1 MFRIETL
8 RHTVQGLFML
18 KRTVE
23 TPFGDL
29 TLVEEDAAITA
40 LDWSR
45 VADQDY
51 SALLDEAA
59 KQLEAYA
66 DGTRE
71 SFDLPLRVAGSRFQQ
86 DVCRVMSEIPF
97 GYTRTYGEIA
107 KELGVP
113 AQSVGQACGG
123 NPIPVIIP
131 CHRVMGAKG
140 LTGFSGRGG
149 VETKVALLRHEGAA
163 GLLI

>member
-1 MFRIETL
+1 
-8 RHTVQGLFML
+8 ML
-18 KRTVE
+18 KRSVS

-29 TLVEEDAAITA
+29 MVTEQHGAITA
-40 LDWSR
+40 LDWKR
-45 VADQDY
+45 ADVQAASD
-51 SALLDEAA
+51 LLDEAVQ
-59 KQLEAYA
+59 QLTAYA
-66 DGTRE
+66 AGKLER
-71 SFDLPLRVAGSRFQQ
+71 FDLPLHVAGSEFQQ

-113 AQSVGQACGG
+113 AQAVGQACGG

-149 VETKVALLRHEGAA
+149 VETKVALLLHEGAA